1 MASPVVSCHN
11 TSMTIRPGRLLSLLQ
26 AFREH
31 RAPVTAATLAER
43 FEVSERT
50 IHRDLTTLREIGAP
64 IDGEAGVGFVL
75 GPGFFLPP
83 LALDEVEADAVL
95 LGLRFVRRR
104 GDDALADAAR
114 SALAKIAAG
123 MDDDAERNMREGGLT
138 VGPSVSEA
146 SGTLGAVRAA
156 MREGRKLRIAYRD
169 RRERGSERTVWPVA
183 IGFFDDAEML
193 AAWCESREAFRHFRL
208 DRIASLAVLDERPPV
223 LRRTLLAEY
232 RLTEPD
238 ADL

>member
-1 MASPVVSCHN
+1 
-11 TSMTIRPGRLLSLLQ
+11 MTTRPGRLLSLLQ
-26 AFREH
+26 ALREH
-31 RAPVTAATLAER
+31 RSPVTAAALADR
-43 FEVSERT
+43 FDVSERT
-50 IHRDLTTLREIGAP
+50 IHRDLATLRELGAP

-95 LGLRFVRRR
+95 LGLRFVERR

-123 MDDDAERNMREGGLT
+123 MDDDAERNMREGGLA

-146 SGTLGAVRAA
+146 KGTLGTVRTA

-169 RRERGSERTVWPVA
+169 RKERDSERIIWPVA
-183 IGFFDDAEML
+183 LGFFDETEML

-208 DRIASLAVLDERPPV
+208 DRIGSLAVLDERPPV

-238 ADL
+238 ADF

>member
-1 MASPVVSCHN
+1 M
-11 TSMTIRPGRLLSLLQ
+11 
-26 AFREH
+26 
-31 RAPVTAATLAER
+31 PVTAATLAER

-50 IHRDLTTLREIGAP
+50 IHRDLTTLRGIGAP

-83 LALDEVEADAVL
+83 LALDENEADAVL
-95 LGLRFVRRR
+95 LGLRFVERR

-114 SALAKIAAG
+114 SALAKIATG
-123 MDDDAERNMREGGLT
+123 MDDDAERNMREGGLA

-146 SGTLGAVRAA
+146 KGTLGTVRTA

-169 RRERGSERTVWPVA
+169 RKERDSERIIWPVA
-183 IGFFDDAEML
+183 LGFFDETEML

-208 DRIASLAVLDERPPV
+208 DRIGSLAVLDERPPV

-238 ADL
+238 ADF